1 MSKSTGK
8 PVKYS
13 PRIAAALCER
23 VATGESLENA
33 CKKDPDMP
41 EAKTAYRWLWE
52 HKPFRD
58 RYAWASRIKHGVW
71 ADKLADLVKDED
83 GKGEDPAKTGKFKMD
98 AWKNASQ
105 MLARA
110 AVERDDAAESEEMS
124 FEEIEARFVA
134 MAKEDPDYA
143 RHLIRVLESGLAGAG
158 QGGGEETT

>member
-1 MSKSTGK
+1 
-8 PVKYS
+8 
-13 PRIAAALCER
+13 
-23 VATGESLENA
+23 LEKV
-33 CKKDPDMP
+33 CQDQKLP

-71 ADKLADLVKDED
+71 ADKLVALVDKHKDQEE
-83 GKGEDPAKTGKFKMD
+83 EDPAKTNKFKMD

-110 AVERDDAAESEEMS
+110 VVERDDPAESEEMS
-124 FEEIEARFVA
+124 FEEIEVRFVA
-134 MAKEDPDYA
+134 MAKEDPEYA

-158 QGGGEETT
+158 QSGGEKTT